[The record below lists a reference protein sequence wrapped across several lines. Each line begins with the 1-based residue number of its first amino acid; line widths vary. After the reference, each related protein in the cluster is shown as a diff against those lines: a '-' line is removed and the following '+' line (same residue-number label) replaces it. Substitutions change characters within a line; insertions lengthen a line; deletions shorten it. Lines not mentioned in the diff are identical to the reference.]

1 MSRCIFPIFAAV
13 AIAFANA
20 ATSARAASPTAS
32 PSGRVDFTRDISPIL
47 SGRCF
52 ACHGPD
58 DAHRKAKLRLDVR
71 EDALKSRE
79 GKAAIVPGS
88 LSKSELW
95 RRIST
100 AKSVDVMPPPKK
112 GGKPL
117 TPQETALL
125 KKWIEQGAPYAE
137 HWAFVPPVRPPVP
150 IVSNQYSVF
159 SVLSGSGRTGSSKLN
174 TDSLK
179 TDHSNP
185 IDAFISTKLAAEK
198 LRPSP
203 PADKTTLIRRLSLDL
218 IGLPP
223 TPEEVDAFLAD
234 KSPDAWSKQVER
246 LLASPHYGER
256 WGRLWLDAARY
267 ADSDGYEKDKRRLVH
282 FYRDYVIN
290 AFNRDLPYDRFII
303 EQLAGDELPNA
314 TQDQLVATG
323 FLRNSMLNEEG
334 GVHPE
339 QFRMEAMFD
348 RMDAVG
354 KGILGITTLC
364 AQCHNHKYDPL
375 TQEEYYRMFA
385 FLNND
390 HEAMPRVFTP
400 SEQEKIAS
408 LRREIGTIEA
418 AMRRQLPDWQSRMAK
433 WESGVARNQPEWT
446 ILRDLE
452 LISDNAQRYY
462 PQADG
467 SLLAAGWAPTKFT
480 AIFQTT
486 NKLETLSAI
495 RLELFTD
502 PNLPAN
508 GPGRSHKGLFALT
521 EFTVEAAPL
530 SNPKKKTKV
539 KFASATADF
548 DQLELTL
555 ESNFQDGSTNRRVT
569 GPIGFAIDGNKST
582 AWGGDSGP
590 GRRNTDRVAVFQLA
604 TNISFPGGTVL
615 TLSLSQE
622 HGSANAN
629 DFGTQNL
636 GRFRIS
642 AIGQASGQPPMVADR
657 VPKKVRE
664 AFAVPAVRRTP
675 EQVAAVFDHWRTMV
689 PEFAAANAKLDALWQ
704 QWPEGTT
711 AYALVARTEERMT
724 SVLNRGDWLKPTR
737 GVKPGVPAF
746 LNALPAGADASRL
759 TFARWIVDR
768 RSPTTARVFVNR
780 VWQAYFGTGLVETSE
795 DFGRQSAKP
804 SHPELLDWLACEFM
818 EGGGAG
824 SGVSGLGSR
833 GRSEASQTSERK
845 PQTLDARPYPLRAE
859 PWSVKNLHRLIVHS
873 ATYQQ
878 SSRVTPESLTK
889 DPYNRLLARGPRFRV
904 DAEIV
909 RDVALAASGLL
920 NPKVGG
926 RSVMPPAPEF
936 LFKPPASYGD
946 FPWVS
951 ETGDERYRRAV
962 YTFRRRSTPFPAL
975 LVFDAPVGDFSCV
988 RRQRSNTPLQ
998 ALTTLNEPMFMEAAQ
1013 ALALHTL
1020 RDGGASDTDKITFAF
1035 RRCTARVPTK
1045 DEQKELLS
1053 LLTKQEQ
1060 RFTGRDADAWQL
1072 AAADPKNPPAL
1083 PAAATPAKLAAWTAV
1098 SRVLLN
1104 LDETITKE

>member
-1 MSRCIFPIFAAV
+1 MSMRHLILSVGIVSALAV
-13 AIAFANA
+13 VSDA
-20 ATSARAASPTAS
+20 ATSASTK
-32 PSGRVDFTRDISPIL
+32 VDFARDIAPIL
-47 SGRCF
+47 SAKCF

-71 EDALKSRE
+71 DSALASRD
-79 GKAAIVPGS
+79 GKPAVVPGS
-88 LSKSELW
+88 LAKSELW
-95 RRIST
+95 RRIN
-100 AKSVDVMPPPKK
+100 AKNDSVMPPRKE
-112 GGKPL
+112 GKPL
-117 TPQETALL
+117 TSQETALL
-125 KKWIEQGAPYAE
+125 KKWLEQGAPYAE

-150 IVSNQYSVF
+150 TIGDRQSPIANPLDSF
-159 SVLSGSGRTGSSKLN
+159 ILAKL
-174 TDSLK
+174 TQ
-179 TDHSNP
+179 
-185 IDAFISTKLAAEK
+185 EK
-198 LRPSP
+198 LKPSP
-203 PADKTTLIRRLSLDL
+203 PADKPTLLRRLSLDL

-223 TPEEVDAFLAD
+223 TPEELDAFLAD
-234 KSPDAWSKQVER
+234 HSPDAWSKQVER

-282 FYRDYVIN
+282 FYRDWVIS

-303 EQLAGDELPNA
+303 EQLAGDQLPGA
-314 TQDQLVATG
+314 AQDQFVATG

-334 GVHPE
+334 GIHPE

-354 KGILGITTLC
+354 KGILGLTTAC

-390 HEAMPRVFTP
+390 HEAMPRVFTAP
-400 SEQEKIAS
+400 EQEKIAS
-408 LRREIGTIEA
+408 LKREMATVEG
-418 AMRRQLPDWQSRMAK
+418 AMKAQLPDWRARMAK
-433 WESGVARNQPEWT
+433 WESEVVDNQPPWT
-446 ILRDLE
+446 VLRDLE
-452 LISDNAQRYY
+452 LITDNSQRYY
-462 PQADG
+462 PQPDG

-480 AIFQTT
+480 ATFQVT
-486 NKLETLSAI
+486 NSLSDISAI

-502 PNLPAN
+502 ANLPAN
-508 GPGRSHKGLFALT
+508 GPGRSYKGLFALT
-521 EFTVEAAPL
+521 EFSVEAAPL
-530 SNPKKKTKV
+530 SDPKKKAKV
-539 KFASATADF
+539 KIASATADF
-548 DQLELTL
+548 DQPVLPLEPG
-555 ESNFQDGSTNRRVT
+555 FHDGSTNKRVT
-569 GPIGFAIDGNKST
+569 GPISFAIDGDKKT

-604 TNISFPGGTVL
+604 TNIAHAGGTVL
-615 TLSLSQE
+615 TISLSQE

-636 GRFRIS
+636 GRFRLSVVGS
-642 AIGQASGQPPMVADR
+642 AGSVTADK
-657 VPKKVRE
+657 VPKKVR
-664 AFAVPAVRRTP
+664 ALFTIPAAQRTP
-675 EQVAAVFDHWRTMV
+675 EQVAAIFDHWRATV
-689 PEFAAANAKLDALWQ
+689 PEFSAANAQLDALWQ

-711 AYALVARTEERMT
+711 AYALVSRTEDRMT

-737 GVKPGVPAF
+737 GVTPGVPAF
-746 LNALPAGADASRL
+746 LNPLPASADTSRL
-759 TFARWIVDR
+759 TFAKWLTDR

-818 EGGGAG
+818 DGG
-824 SGVSGLGSR
+824 
-833 GRSEASQTSERK
+833 
-845 PQTLDARPYPLRAE
+845 
-859 PWSVKNLHRLIVHS
+859 WSVKKLHRLIVGS

-878 SSRVTPESLTK
+878 SSRVTPELLAR

-904 DAEIV
+904 DAELV
-909 RDVALAASGLL
+909 RDIALASSGLL
-920 NPKVGG
+920 NPKIGG
-926 RSVMPPAPEF
+926 RAVMPPAPEF

-946 FPWVS
+946 FPWKN
-951 ETGDERYRRAV
+951 EDGDERYRRAV
-962 YTFRRRSTPFPAL
+962 YTFRRRSTPFPSL

-998 ALTTLNEPMFMEAAQ
+998 ALTTLNEPMFLEAAQ
-1013 ALALHTL
+1013 ALALRTL
-1020 RDGGASDTDKITFAF
+1020 RDGGVSDSEKLTFAF
-1035 RRCTARVPTK
+1035 RRCTARVPTRE
-1045 DEQKELLS
+1045 EQAELLA
-1053 LLTKQEQ
+1053 LLAKQEQ
-1060 RFTGRDADAWQL
+1060 RFTGKDADAWKL
-1072 AAADPKNPPAL
+1072 ATADPKNPPAI